1 LPRITYINRTKQN
14 SKIIEPKD
22 FAPKGKY
29 ENYKPHPFVPLPD
42 KILDEFKKLGGK
54 HMAFCDEF
62 ALHTNFLKTHKQY
75 VTNKFPE
82 AEKPKIQKQIS
93 TIKPPPIVD
102 STPLRINKEV
112 ENISDD
118 PKATQSW
125 NQMIEECRKDDHK
138 ALHAQQ
144 VERPASAQNIVP
156 PPAQPIPLPQPNQPI
171 PVVQPQPQP
180 STSSSIFYPY
190 GFANVP
196 TTPIPDHYIIQ
207 LSMAQLQNMLDKHAQ
222 SQAQSPRQSQQ
233 QQPQSTVQPQ
243 VVNPEQTVMS
253 TQDWEFSQSQPPQG
267 HSMFPATQESQRQPA
282 EKAKS
287 ASLTNLQI
295 PKPVYHPSISPQPK
309 PPQETGASRYPQP
322 VYHPTIKRPYE
333 PSTVEVEQERILP
346 GSLIWSSTGHYHPPQ
361 WTKVAHSACSLYDLV
376 DHSTI
381 TDQEK
386 ARHLE
391 MPHFRQFAV
400 DGVNLNTTMTVY
412 LSKVEKREVVV
423 LKTTAV
429 KYFKLAT
436 RPQNYYKP
444 FEHQIT
450 IPTHAFA
457 RFILMFYEIAKTALP
472 PAMMD
477 VRESQYEL
485 LYKQTYISNDYVNI
499 RIYTQEGMNG
509 IERMVSVAMDDERK
523 ERTGKPIVFPWIRMA
538 NVLIA
543 MRRVHEDMKQ
553 TGYI

>member
-1 LPRITYINRTKQN
+1 
-14 SKIIEPKD
+14 
-22 FAPKGKY
+22 
-29 ENYKPHPFVPLPD
+29 
-42 KILDEFKKLGGK
+42 
-54 HMAFCDEF
+54 
-62 ALHTNFLKTHKQY
+62 
-75 VTNKFPE
+75 
-82 AEKPKIQKQIS
+82 
-93 TIKPPPIVD
+93 
-102 STPLRINKEV
+102 
-112 ENISDD
+112 
-118 PKATQSW
+118 
-125 NQMIEECRKDDHK
+125 
-138 ALHAQQ
+138 
-144 VERPASAQNIVP
+144 
-156 PPAQPIPLPQPNQPI
+156 
-171 PVVQPQPQP
+171 
-180 STSSSIFYPY
+180 
-190 GFANVP
+190 
-196 TTPIPDHYIIQ
+196 
-207 LSMAQLQNMLDKHAQ
+207 
-222 SQAQSPRQSQQ
+222 
-233 QQPQSTVQPQ
+233 
-243 VVNPEQTVMS
+243 
-253 TQDWEFSQSQPPQG
+253 
-267 HSMFPATQESQRQPA
+267 MFPATQESQRQPA

-309 PPQETGASRYPQP
+309 PPQEIGASRYPQP

-346 GSLIWSSTGHYHPPQ
+346 GSLIWSSTGHYHPPP

-376 DHSTI
+376 DHCGI
-381 TDQEK
+381 TEQEK

-457 RFILMFYEIAKTALP
+457 RFILMFYEIAKTVLP